1 MQTTIFCPLPQPLGS
16 SPSLSHCSHS
26 GQIPWL
32 LCPFPNTPD
41 SARVSWLL
49 ALLQSLSALPS
60 FSAPLS
66 QCQVPSPP
74 TRLVE
79 LSPAASRAVP
89 TSLVQRAGRGE
100 NTHTLSLA
108 SSGPVFPFDPPSPP
122 PAASTRVPCCLGVT
136 GSPSTPRVPHL
147 TCSSVPRD
155 HPPSFYSLRV
165 LLPSQHRA
173 SASTLVPCPWTLNPR
188 QPISFSDTF
197 WGFSDLC
204 GSLTQGEFKL
214 LENGARTP
222 PRWFVP

>member
-122 PAASTRVPCCLGVT
+122 PCCVHSGPLLPGCNRQSFHT
-136 GSPSTPRVPHL
+136 QGSTPDLLLCP
-147 TCSSVPRD
+147 PR
-155 HPPSFYSLRV
+155 PPSQL
-165 LLPSQHRA
+165 LLPPCFASFTAQSERLHTRA
-173 SASTLVPCPWTLNPR
+173 LPLDS
-188 QPISFSDTF
+188 
-197 WGFSDLC
+197 
-204 GSLTQGEFKL
+204 
-214 LENGARTP
+214 
-222 PRWFVP
+222 